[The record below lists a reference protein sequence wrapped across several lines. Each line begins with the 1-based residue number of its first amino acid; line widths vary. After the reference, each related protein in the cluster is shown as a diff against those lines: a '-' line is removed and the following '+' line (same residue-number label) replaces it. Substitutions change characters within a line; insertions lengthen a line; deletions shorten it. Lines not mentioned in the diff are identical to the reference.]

1 MNEAKDN
8 YSNIPLFIFDMLI
21 LPINIIR
28 VFLIYLYGSK
38 YGIKGFRFLDVIMHA
53 NSPYFNQNYCKS
65 VNTIND
71 DYRGTIYNDTNYNDT
86 KPAKNVE
93 KQKIKTYSNDS
104 MIIGAINT
112 SDNMWDKWISFDD
125 DTVPNKVDKSTDT
138 IVLNQ
143 DNVAINIVPDKID
156 KTIADINNSEKI
168 NKKEIFS
175 SDSNKNMNNGFKKKS
190 KTKTNNKN
198 IMNYN
203 VLDSIKDEL
212 DSAFD
217 SD

>member
-1 MNEAKDN
+1 
-8 YSNIPLFIFDMLI
+8 
-21 LPINIIR
+21 
-28 VFLIYLYGSK
+28 
-38 YGIKGFRFLDVIMHA
+38 
-53 NSPYFNQNYCKS
+53 
-65 VNTIND
+65 
-71 DYRGTIYNDTNYNDT
+71 
-86 KPAKNVE
+86 
-93 KQKIKTYSNDS
+93 